1 MTLRCIPPLTA
12 ALLALAAAP
21 AWAGP
26 EVDQAAS
33 ALREDPVYV
42 DRDADPRLSRAE
54 EGRLE
59 EHIASSG
66 AGPLFVAVLPE
77 GAREEAPGNDPDRL
91 PGLLARALRENGTYA
106 VVTGTRLSAGST
118 LFRPGTSTR
127 LVEEAIR
134 EHRGQGLDGIL
145 TGFVDSV
152 GAERR
157 GLATGGGEGDSSGG
171 DGGDGA
177 GGLVILGLL
186 AAGGGAFAISLARRR
201 RRKAAERAEHVAEL
215 RAAARDDLVAL
226 GDDVRAIDLDVE
238 MPDAD
243 PRAREALAVALERYE
258 QAEGALDR
266 AQRPEDFEPITK
278 ALEEGRWS
286 MEVAKAHI
294 AGRPPPERRP
304 PCFFDPRHGPST
316 RDVEWAPPGGQPRPV
331 PVCEADAVRIESGED
346 PRARE
351 VMVGG
356 RPTPYYDAPG
366 YFAPWAGGYFGGFA
380 PAFGGFLPGLL
391 FGSLLGG
398 WGGDWGGGGEGGGDG
413 GDFGG
418 GEDFGGDFGGGGGD
432 FGGDFGGGDFGGGGG
447 DF

>member
-12 ALLALAAAP
+12 AVLALAAAP

-42 DRDADPRLSRAE
+42 DRDADPRLSRPE
-54 EGRLE
+54 ERRLE
-59 EHIASSG
+59 EQIASSG
-66 AGPLFVAVLPE
+66 AGPLFIAVLPE
-77 GAREEAPGNDPDRL
+77 AAREEAPGSDPDRL
-91 PGLLARALRENGTYA
+91 PGVLANSLRRDGTYA

-118 LFRPGTSTR
+118 LFRAGTSTR
-127 LVEEAIR
+127 LVAEAIR
-134 EHRGQGLDGIL
+134 EHGREGLDGVL
-145 TGFVDSV
+145 TGFVDNV
-152 GAERR
+152 ADERR
-157 GLATGGGEGDSSGG
+157 GVASGGGEGESSGG
-171 DGGDGA
+171 DGGGTDA

-186 AAGGGAFAISLARRR
+186 AAGGGAFAISRARRR
-201 RRKAAERAEHVAEL
+201 RREAAEQAQHVAEL

-238 MPDAD
+238 MPDTD

-258 QAEGALDR
+258 QAESALDR

-294 AGRPPPERRP
+294 AGRTPPERRP

-346 PRARE
+346 PHARE

-366 YFAPWAGGYFGGFA
+366 YFGPWAGGYFGGFA
-380 PAFGGFLPGLL
+380 PGFGGFLPGLL
-391 FGSLLGG
+391 FGSLIGGGMFGG
-398 WGGDWGGGGEGGGDG
+398 WGGDWTGEGG

-418 GEDFGGDFGGGGGD
+418 GDFGGGDFGGGDFGGDFGGGGGD
-432 FGGDFGGGDFGGGGG
+432 F
-447 DF
+447 